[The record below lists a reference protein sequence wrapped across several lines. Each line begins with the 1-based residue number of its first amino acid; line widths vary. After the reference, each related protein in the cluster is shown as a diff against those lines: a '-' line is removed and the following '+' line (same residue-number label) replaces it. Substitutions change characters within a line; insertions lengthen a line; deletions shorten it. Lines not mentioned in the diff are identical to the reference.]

1 MEGCASPSRGGL
13 STRRGFW
20 LVALAG
26 VALLVATGCMRL
38 DVDLV
43 VHGPDEA
50 SVKGR
55 VTVSPALLGMMGG
68 VEGLEEGFKED
79 LDPSV
84 EAEIESV
91 SDSDGWQGIAY
102 KMRGPHDVVMGGDL
116 EDAKIEQTDS
126 GWRFSWKGEPFS
138 EIPSGEGFRFKLS
151 VSLPGGASST
161 PTARAPR
168 WAAE

>member
-1 MEGCASPSRGGL
+1 MRDVPAQAAVVSAPGAGSGSWCW
-13 STRRGFW
+13 T
-20 LVALAG
+20 G
-26 VALLVATGCMRL
+26 VALLVATGRMRL
-38 DVDLV
+38 DLEPV

-68 VEGLEEGFKED
+68 VDSLEEGFKED

-116 EDAKIEQTDS
+116 EDAKIEGSSEMS
-126 GWRFSWKGEPFS
+126 GHWVRDRG
-138 EIPSGEGFRFKLS
+138 
-151 VSLPGGASST
+151 VGGLQN
-161 PTARAPR
+161 RG
-168 WAAE
+168 